1 MTIVR
6 RKGTRSTPASAW
18 DLSNATPFGDVFS
31 DIDQL
36 FNDLGSRYYRTG
48 GIQGYPVDLYETG
61 EALVLEMA
69 VPGIEADELDI
80 SIEGRQ
86 LSVQGVVPQPEQ
98 DDNQRYWLQTIPR
111 GDFRRTVTL
120 PTTVQVDQA
129 EATVHNGI
137 LKLHMP
143 KVNEARARK
152 IEVRTA

>member
-6 RKGTRSTPASAW
+6 RKGTRSNPTTGW
-18 DLSNATPFGDVFS
+18 ELSNAAPFGDFFS

-61 EALVLEMA
+61 DALVLEMA
-69 VPGIEADELDI
+69 VPGIDADELDI

-86 LSVQGVVPQPEQ
+86 LSVQGEIAQPEQ

-120 PTTVQVDQA
+120 PMTVQVDQA
-129 EATVHNGI
+129 EATVHNGV

-152 IEVRTA
+152 IEVRNT

>member
-6 RKGTRSTPASAW
+6 RKGTRSTPSTGW
-18 DLSNATPFGDVFS
+18 DLTNLSPFGDVFG

-61 EALVLEMA
+61 DALVLEMA
-69 VPGIEADELDI
+69 VPGIDASDLDI

-86 LSVQGVVPQPEQ
+86 LSVQGVIPHVEQ
-98 DDNQRYWLQTIPR
+98 DENRRYWLQTIPR

-120 PTTVQVDQA
+120 PTTVQVDQVD
-129 EATVHNGI
+129 ATVESGV

-152 IEVRTA
+152 IEVRSA